1 MGIFSTGVE
10 LREEGLNYFN
20 QGDYEKAGKIFAKA
34 IEKEDY
40 DSIVLLADAKWK
52 LGAKSETIE
61 HLKRYA
67 DDETQ
72 KISDAIKIEILR
84 KLMEYDQRNFKE
96 YKYRAAGL
104 DDFSSVRYVFDV
116 CIAKELFQDA
126 AIWAKKVLLHEKCD
140 AKTRY
145 EVLNA
150 FEYVF
155 TRYQASD
162 NNTYHLIN
170 QEINGF
176 TRLYVLKSLTECEA
190 APSFR
195 KGEAYYEIGRISLVK
210 AFYKKDADRVEYYK
224 EDAAGVWHAFNK
236 AWEFGYIPALYYL
249 AILYEFGI
257 ECAPNHKMAM
267 TMMDKLFENENKFD
281 DLKIFETVNKEDIKA
296 FWDYLSYKSNID
308 SDLDTLDSYIGHD
321 GFKKRIHQEVNLIKN
336 KYDVWGY
343 HSNFRRFEQP
353 RKMEHKIF
361 ILNGKVSNCKKTIIY
376 EYTKIL
382 HRLYKNYTNYGSVW
396 REISTINIDST
407 GGLEN
412 KINYIRGRI
421 ADTDNAKSFKF
432 LYFDQPYNISDPHG
446 ENYYHIIMK
455 NLIREVLQS
464 TDKLLF
470 LAGDGDLI
478 IDELKALDV
487 AEYFYIDDIINFN
500 GYSEKEVIE
509 FIDSSCRKNQTD
521 YGIAVKNEIERIVRI
536 RNAQFQ
542 ANINYDEINEIRR
555 VLDNVYNSLSAEY
568 RNDVRNYE
576 DAFKLIETRL
586 GIEKISESNMEAAIA
601 ELEGLIGLGNIKEE
615 VYKIIDSVRINNIR
629 KERGLQPMF
638 RSLNMVFYGNPG
650 TGKTTVARLMGK
662 ILKELGVLEK
672 GHMVEKSRGDLV
684 SQYWGATAGKTKE
697 ILKQAVNGVLFIDEA
712 YTLTNNQGG
721 SSKDYGQEAV
731 EEILKFMSDKEGQIV
746 VIVAGY
752 KNEMDEFLRSNPG
765 LDSRFNTKIE
775 FEDYTDN
782 ELYEIFERLCKKN
795 DFDIEEGAQSYILEY
810 FRNAINDKGQN
821 FGNARFVGGYFTE
834 VTRRRSSELANR
846 MNDMSSFSDEELR
859 LLPVN
864 LFRNFEYKNN

>member
-1 MGIFSTGVE
+1 ME

-20 QGDYEKAGKIFAKA
+20 QGDYEKASKIFAKA

-61 HLKRYA
+61 YLKRYA

-72 KISDAIKIEILR
+72 KISDAIKIDILR

-116 CIAKELFQDA
+116 CIAKELLQDA
-126 AIWAKKVLLHEKCD
+126 AIWAKKVLFHEKCD
-140 AKTRY
+140 SKTKY
-145 EVLNA
+145 EILNA
-150 FEYVF
+150 LEYVF
-155 TRYQASD
+155 TRYEPSE
-162 NNTYHLIN
+162 NYIYHLIN

-176 TRLYVLKSLTECEA
+176 DRLSVLKSLIECSA
-190 APSFR
+190 TPSFR
-195 KGEAYYEIGRISLVK
+195 KGEAYYEIGRMSLVK
-210 AFYKKDADRVEYYK
+210 GVYKKDADKVEYYK
-224 EDAAGVWHAFNK
+224 KDASGVWHTFNK
-236 AWEFGYIPALYYL
+236 AWELGYIPALYYL

-257 ECAPNHKMAM
+257 ECSPNHETAM
-267 TMMDKLFENENKFD
+267 EMMDKLLENENKLD
-281 DLKIFETVNKEDIKA
+281 DFKLLDTVEKTDIKA
-296 FWDYLSYKSNID
+296 FSNYLISQKNLVLNLNAI
-308 SDLDTLDSYIGHD
+308 DSYIGHAS
-321 GFKKRIHQEVNLIKN
+321 FKERIHKEVSLIKN

-343 HSNFRRFEQP
+343 NSKFRGLENA

-361 ILNGKVSNCKKTIIY
+361 VLNGKVSNCKKTIVKD
-376 EYTKIL
+376 YTQVL
-382 HRLYKNYTNYGSVW
+382 HQLYKNYTNHGSEW

-412 KINYIRGRI
+412 KINHIRSRI
-421 ADTDNAKSFKF
+421 ADTDKANIFKF
-432 LYFDQPYNISDPHG
+432 IYFDQPYNISDPQG

-478 IDELKALDV
+478 IDELKSLDV

-509 FIDSSCRKNQTD
+509 FIEVTTKKNHVD
-521 YGIAVKNEIERIVRI
+521 YGMAIKNEIERIVRI

-542 ANINYDEINEIRR
+542 SNINYDEINEIIRI
-555 VLDNVYNSLSAEY
+555 LDNVYNSLPKEY

-576 DAFKLIETRL
+576 DAFRLIETRL
-586 GIEKISESNMEAAIA
+586 RIEKISESNMEAAIA

-752 KNEMDEFLRSNPG
+752 KNEMDEFLQSNPG

-795 DFDIEEGAQSYILEY
+795 DFDIEEGAQPYILEY

-846 MNDMSSFSDEELR
+846 MNDMSNFSDEELR